1 MEASRVVRSRAATCL
16 VGLLACSAVLL
27 PAASASA
34 AYAPNLAI
42 KFSPST
48 PGKPVAITSILT
60 QAAGETP
67 SKTVKVSF
75 PPGFLVNAGT
85 KAKIC
90 TPSPDPDDPLR
101 CPADTQI
108 GTASATAQA
117 FGLTIP
123 LDGFVYFG
131 GPVQGKVGSLALLIL
146 LRNPT
151 FGEQRING
159 IASLRPDGGYDNTF
173 DNLPNIL
180 VTSFT
185 LALNGGDLALLQNPT
200 KCGRYTMTGDYTAQD
215 GQRAAQTVPFNVSCA
230 SSRRPTIASLGLSRA
245 GTASFQLSRAG
256 RVVVRLSHGG
266 HAVRS
271 RTITGKRGA
280 NKVRLAQLH
289 RGWHYTVS
297 VVGRNIVRRTR
308 LAG

>member
-1 MEASRVVRSRAATCL
+1 MEASRVFRSRAAIRL
-16 VGLLACSAVLL
+16 GLLTCAAVLI
-27 PAASASA
+27 PAVSASA
-34 AYAPNLAI
+34 AFAPKLAI
-42 KFSPST
+42 KFSPNT

-75 PPGFLVNAGT
+75 PPGFNVNAGT

-108 GTASATAQA
+108 GTAKATALA
-117 FGLTIP
+117 FGLSIP

-131 GPVQGKVGSLALLIL
+131 GPVQGKVGSLQLLIL

-151 FGEQRING
+151 FGEQRITG
-159 IASLRPDGGYDNTF
+159 IASLRSDGGYDNTF

-185 LALNGGDLALLQNPT
+185 LALDGDDLALLQAPT
-200 KCGRYTMTGDYTAQD
+200 KCGRYTMAGDYTSQD
-215 GQRAAQTVPFNVSCA
+215 GQRSTQSVPFNISCT
-230 SSRRPTIASLGLSRA
+230 SSRRPTVASLRLSRA
-245 GTASFQLSRAG
+245 GLASFQLSRAG
-256 RVVVRLSHGG
+256 KVIVTLSHGG
-266 HAVRS
+266 RAVRT
-271 RTITGKRGA
+271 RTIQGKRGA
-280 NKVRLAQLH
+280 NRVRLAAVH
-289 RGWHYTVS
+289 PGWHYRLS
-297 VVGRNIVRRTR
+297 VVGRNIVRTTR